1 MNKIMPENKISTKKI
16 KVIPFVI
23 IILFIILG
31 LIGISLDEPSRV
43 LNQATQICLSCIGI
57 G

>member
-1 MNKIMPENKISTKKI
+1 MPENKISTKKL

-31 LIGISLDEPSRV
+31 LIGVAPLKIPGMFVRFNKCSGQNAAL
-43 LNQATQICLSCIGI
+43 
-57 G
+57 

>member
-1 MNKIMPENKISTKKI
+1 MPKKKTSTKKLR
-16 KVIPFVI
+16 VIPFVI
-23 IILFIILG
+23 IILFILLG
-31 LIGISLDEPSRV
+31 VIGISLDEPSRV

>member
-1 MNKIMPENKISTKKI
+1 MPENKISTKKI

>member
-1 MNKIMPENKISTKKI
+1 MMKNKQEIRI
-16 KVIPFVI
+16 IPFAVI
-23 IILFIILG
+23 IIFLTLCI
-31 LIGISLDEPSRV
+31 IGISLDEPSQV

>member
-1 MNKIMPENKISTKKI
+1 MTKKQPAKQ
-16 KVIPFVI
+16 KVRITPFVV
-23 IILFIILG
+23 ILIFIILG
-31 LIGISLDEPSRV
+31 VIGISFDEPSRV

>member
-1 MNKIMPENKISTKKI
+1 MMAEKKTSTKKR

-23 IILFIILG
+23 ILFFILLG
-31 LIGISLDEPSRV
+31 VMGISLDEPSRV

>member
-1 MNKIMPENKISTKKI
+1 MAGKKTSPKKI
-16 KVIPFVI
+16 RIIPFVI
-23 IILFIILG
+23 IIFFILLG
-31 LIGISLDEPSRV
+31 MIGIGLDEPSRV

>member
-1 MNKIMPENKISTKKI
+1 MKQKQTAEKKI
-16 KVIPFVI
+16 KKTPLVVI
-23 IILFIILG
+23 IIFLILGVIGIILG
-31 LIGISLDEPSRV
+31 EPSRV

>member
-1 MNKIMPENKISTKKI
+1 MKQKQTDKNKIKIT
-16 KVIPFVI
+16 PFVVI
-23 IILFIILG
+23 IIFFILG
-31 LIGISLDEPSRV
+31 VIGVLLDEPSRV

>member
-1 MNKIMPENKISTKKI
+1 MPANKISTKKL